1 MDKRKIIILVGILS
15 LAIISSSA
23 IISTASYLFLP
34 LIGASENLPYT
45 PDPCKPAPYPI
56 PTPIG
61 CPTATPGYNPY
72 PPPPTQTP
80 VVITATP
87 KPEAIKNIYF
97 PIVLNPGPNIQTQV
111 IVYYPSGLSEPSRQG
126 YCWTSSLDIL
136 RPDAWRCMD
145 TNQYVF
151 DPCISPLNDTGYVVC
166 DASPLGN
173 SDGFRLYLTQPLPD
187 PTPID
192 PNLEKSFAWA
202 FKLFDGTT
210 CSLIQASTWPTCLPR
225 YSCSDGLEVKDYP
238 NPGVLWTAERGQFDV
253 NSCSLAQPLLSSI
266 QTVWK

>member
-1 MDKRKIIILVGILS
+1 MKSIWKKIAIAVVTILIFLMNCSAEEMSGAQAQKIYLDSQLKQNYSSHLELHQPSIYYLQITLSIL
-15 LAIISSSA
+15 
-23 IISTASYLFLP
+23 YLPF
-34 LIGASENLPYT
+34 
-45 PDPCKPAPYPI
+45 
-56 PTPIG
+56 
-61 CPTATPGYNPY
+61 
-72 PPPPTQTP
+72 
-80 VVITATP
+80 
-87 KPEAIKNIYF
+87 
-97 PIVLNPGPNIQTQV
+97 VLNQVPSPSIQTQV
-111 IVYYPSGLSEPSRQG
+111 IVFYPTGSSEPSRYG
-126 YCWTSSLDIL
+126 DCWTSSLDIL
-136 RPDAWRCMD
+136 RPDAWRCVD
-145 TNQYVF
+145 TNHYVF
-151 DPCISPLNDTGYVVC
+151 DPCISPLNETRYVVC

-238 NPGVLWTAERGQFDV
+238 NPSVLWTAERGQFDV
-253 NSCSLAQPLLSSI
+253 NSCSLTQPVLSNI